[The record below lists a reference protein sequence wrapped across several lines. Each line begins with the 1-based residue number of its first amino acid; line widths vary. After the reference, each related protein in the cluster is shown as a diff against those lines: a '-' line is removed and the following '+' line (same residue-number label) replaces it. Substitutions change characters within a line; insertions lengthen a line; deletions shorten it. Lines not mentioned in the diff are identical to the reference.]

1 MQVDA
6 HRDLYRALVAR
17 DARFDGRFFVGVTT
31 TGVYCRPICPA
42 RTPRADRCKF
52 FTRPAEAEQ
61 AGFRACFRCRPELA
75 PGSAPVDS
83 VPRLVASALAR
94 IDAGAL
100 NEGSV
105 DDLAASLGVTA
116 RHLRRTMESVLSVS
130 PLDVAQTRRLA
141 LAKQLLH
148 ETTLPITDVAFAAGF
163 SSLRRFQ
170 AAFTARFG
178 APAKAV
184 RQRHGEG
191 TTTDEVTLR
200 LECRA
205 PFDWEELLGFLGPR
219 AIPGVERIEEGT
231 YARAVALRGPAD
243 ARVEGVI
250 RARRAADRLKG
261 PGIDLSI
268 TSSLLPVLSVVV
280 PRVRALFD
288 LDAHPAEIARVLGAD
303 RLLRPSVEATPGL
316 RVPGAFDGFE
326 LAVRAILGQQVS
338 VRGATTLAHRL
349 VAKLGEPLVHHAGW
363 STFPSP
369 EKIVRAGV
377 GEIRAIG
384 MPEKRAA
391 AIVGLANAVA
401 TSRIRLDPSAD
412 VHAVIAALE
421 ALPGL
426 GPWTSHYVAMRA
438 LRSPDAFPSGDLV
451 VRRMLDAT
459 TSKHAEARAAPWSPW
474 RAYAVLHLWS
484 LAARTAA
491 SREAAPRKASA

>member
-1 MQVDA
+1 MHPDT

-17 DARFDGRFFVGVTT
+17 DPRFDGRFFVGVST

-42 RTPRADRCKF
+42 RTPRADRCEF

-75 PGSAPVDS
+75 PGSAPIDS
-83 VPRLVASALAR
+83 VPRLVALALAR
-94 IDAGAL
+94 IDAGFL

-130 PLDVAQTRRLA
+130 PIDVAQTRRLA
-141 LAKQLLH
+141 LAKQLLQD
-148 ETTLPITDVAFAAGF
+148 TTLPITEVAYASGF

-170 AAFTARFG
+170 AAFVERFDA
-178 APAKAV
+178 APTAV
-184 RQRHGEG
+184 RRKHASAAS
-191 TTTDEVTLR
+191 TDEVTLR

-205 PFDWEELLGFLGPR
+205 PFDWEGLLAFLGPR
-219 AIPGVERIEEGT
+219 AIPGVERIECGAYT
-231 YARAVALRGPAD
+231 RAVSLRGAQGER
-243 ARVEGVI
+243 RVEGLLT
-250 RARRAADRLKG
+250 ARRAPEPRSETRKKSEA
-261 PGIDLSI
+261 IELSVG
-268 TSSLLPVLSVVV
+268 TSLLPSLSVIV

-288 LDAHPAEIARVLGAD
+288 LDAHPTEITRVLGAD
-303 RLLRPSVEATPGL
+303 ELLRESVEARPGL

-349 VAKLGEPLVHHAGW
+349 ALRLGEPLAKHEGW
-363 STFPSP
+363 FAFPSAD
-369 EKIVRAGV
+369 KVARAGV
-377 GEIRAIG
+377 SVIREIG

-391 AIVGLANAVA
+391 GIVGLASAVA
-401 TSRIRLDPSAD
+401 AGRIRLDPTTD
-412 VHAVIAALE
+412 VPATIAAIE

-426 GPWTSHYVAMRA
+426 GPWTAQYIAMRA

-459 TSKHAEARAAPWSPW
+459 TDRKAEARAAAWSPW

-484 LAARTAA
+484 LA
-491 SREAAPRKASA
+491 SRKASS